1 MANVR
6 IWCTD
11 ITISLH
17 NLVVWGFYNKPLAT
31 TDLNNNRGYI
41 ITVGFAEAGA
51 SLVIDRGT
59 PEWWFKCIS
68 TIAQELSLLSRLPSD
83 SMQSQIIS
91 KLGWGL
97 KAWSWELGAW
107 SLELEVPRIK
117 LPGLQ
122 ASDNLWWSN
131 PFLSVSY
138 EQSFRRALI
147 IIEQLKLHILGD
159 RHGSYDIFNFFW
171 KTQTH
176 MQYASHSFFRC
187 LAYLSWS

>member
-59 PEWWFKCIS
+59 PEWWFKWTEHFNDYPRIIS
-68 TIAQELSLLSRLPSD
+68 FVTIAVWLYA
-83 SMQSQIIS
+83 IS
-91 KLGWGL
+91 NYL
-97 KAWSWELGAW
+97 KAWLRPQGLKLGAW
-107 SLELEVPRIK
+107 SLELGAWSSK
-117 LPGLQ
+117 NKTA

-131 PFLSVSY
+131 PFVSVSY
-138 EQSFRRALI
+138 KQSFRRALI
-147 IIEQLKLHILGD
+147 IIEQLKLHILGTATV
-159 RHGSYDIFNFFW
+159 RMTFFNFFW

-176 MQYASHSFFRC
+176 MQYASHSSFRC